1 MPEIE
6 FMQVLAVA
14 MAALVSDLSIA
25 LNLPFPFTA
34 EQLAAAVA
42 QWRRIRIEIKPHH
55 MGKAKVYGLCKCV
68 RADHY
73 IIFYRADGVTY
84 IQQQR
89 IIFHE
94 LCHIIL
100 SHVSPLNP
108 VHELRDELT
117 VTLQDQE
124 AEMFASIANKSAL
137 ALGSKLT
144 VAKVP
149 MPDREGG
156 PTFSA
161 LFKALHLKAPAAS
174 KDPTEG
180 EPADQFDEFLKVMGG

>member
-1 MPEIE
+1 VTQVE
-6 FMQVLAVA
+6 FMQVLTVA
-14 MAALVSDLSIA
+14 IAALVRDLGIA
-25 LNLPFPFTA
+25 LELTFPFTA
-34 EQLAAAVA
+34 DQLRDAVA
-42 QWRRIRIEIKPHH
+42 RWRHIRIDIVPQR

-68 RADHY
+68 RPMHY
-73 IIFYRADGVTY
+73 VIFYRCDGTTY

-108 VHELRDELT
+108 VHALRDDLT

-124 AEMFASIANKSAL
+124 AETFAEIANRAAL
-137 ALGSKLT
+137 ALGSKLR
-144 VAKVP
+144 VAKTSIP
-149 MPDREGG
+149 EQASD
-156 PTFSA
+156 SA
-161 LFKALHLKAPAAS
+161 LDRFLKGVGLKGQPL
-174 KDPTEG
+174 KG